1 MADNLV
7 KTISEMLN
15 EEKWTRAALN
25 NYTIGNFKEL
35 DVIVQQAN
43 EAGLRQEVSALCD
56 EHLQHTKNSII
67 ALYLAGINSLTKHL
81 VDDSQLIMLIT
92 IFADNHKWNVV
103 EYLCNRILDFGE
115 NKFALRTL
123 AECYV
128 HQNNEEAKYKIWER
142 LIKVDYDEA
151 EIVRLLAEKKEKE
164 GDRQG
169 AVDYYK
175 KALHRYI
182 NKKLFAN
189 VKEVWTKLLELDSD
203 DLDFFFSVE
212 KKIEKLLNAERALS
226 LLELLYP
233 VYKAK
238 GNWDAALE
246 IAKRMLHYNPK
257 EFKMRKELIACY
269 KEKYKNN
276 AQVDDYI
283 KISNLSMSWRNVHEA
298 IADFEKHI
306 SFEVG
311 NYVYHRSWGVGKI
324 VAAKNDVFVIDFPGR
339 KAHKMSLKMA
349 VSALGTLKNDHLW
362 VLKATMTPPELAE
375 KIEADPVWALK
386 MLIRSFHNSANMKQ
400 IKAELVPDILTPGKW
415 SRWSTEARKILK
427 TDPSFGNDPEK
438 PDQFILRDKPI
449 SFEEKIFN
457 RFKAD
462 KDFFARVKTIEE
474 FLDNADPDSEFFGEM
489 FAYFVTFIKSF
500 SQVNEFVMSS
510 FLLIQKVI
518 KRFPFLNPGLQYT
531 FDEFFRQLEDPLAL
545 FAKIDDQDL
554 KKDFLLQVKNNI
566 PNWPA
571 VYSDLFPQYLS
582 RFIIDELAANGKTK
596 ELQALFEGAFTHYK
610 EYREPFIWLVRNVAE
625 EPWYKALNVPYE
637 KILICLVHLLDITY
651 REIDNRRDAGLNRK
665 LNKQIL
671 QYLFNEGRLEAYF
684 RAADEDA
691 TSRLFTL
698 VEDVKYL
705 DPSIKI
711 HLKQHIKERFPEFRF
726 IGEHEIE
733 KVRRGLLVTHKG
745 YEEKHTALKHVIE
758 VEIPENSKEIG
769 LAMQKGDLRENAEYK
784 AALEKQELL
793 KSTASKLQED
803 LQNAQIFD
811 EASLDLSVVGFGCTV
826 ELLNLFTNSSEEYTI
841 YGPWESDPA
850 KNIISYLSPLGMAL
864 SNHKVDEEL
873 NFTINEKEY
882 QYKILNI
889 TKA

>member
-1 MADNLV
+1 MAENLV
-7 KTISEMLN
+7 KKIGEMLN

-35 DVIVQQAN
+35 DVIIQEAI
-43 EAGLRQEVSALCD
+43 EAGLREEVSALCE

-67 ALYLAGINSLTKHL
+67 ALYIAGVNSLNKHL
-81 VDDSQLIMLIT
+81 VDDTQLIMLIT

-128 HQNNEEAKYKIWER
+128 HKNEEENKFGIWER

-151 EIVRLLAEKKEKE
+151 EIVRLLAEKKEKA
-164 GDRQG
+164 GDVQG

-189 VKEVWTKLLELDSD
+189 VKDVWVKLLELASD

-212 KKIEKLLNAERALS
+212 KKIEKLLNAERALA

-233 VYKAK
+233 IYKEKAA
-238 GNWDAALE
+238 WDAALE

-257 EFKMRKELIACY
+257 EFKTRKELITCY
-269 KEKYKNN
+269 KEKYKSNSL
-276 AQVDDYI
+276 VDEYI
-283 KISNLSMSWRNVHEA
+283 KLSNLSMSWRNVHEA

-311 NYVYHRSWGVGKI
+311 NYVFHRTWGVGKI
-324 VAAKNDVFVIDFPGR
+324 VGAKDDIFVIDFPGR

-349 VSALGTLKNDHLW
+349 VSALGTLKSEHIW
-362 VLKATMTPPELAE
+362 VLKATLKKEELEE
-375 KIEADPVWALK
+375 KIDTDLVWALK
-386 MLIRSFHNSANMKQ
+386 MLIKSFNNSANMKQ
-400 IKAELVPDILTPGKW
+400 IKAELVPDILTAGKW

-438 PDQFILRDKPI
+438 PDQFILREKPI
-449 SFEEKIFN
+449 SFEEKVFN

-462 KDFFARVKTIEE
+462 KDFFSRVKTLEE
-474 FLDNADPDSEFFGEM
+474 FLENADPDSEFFGEM
-489 FAYFVTFIKSF
+489 FVYFTAFVKS
-500 SQVNEFVMSS
+500 SSAVNEFIVSS
-510 FLLIQKVI
+510 FLLVQKVV
-518 KRFPFLNPGLQYT
+518 KRFPFLNPGLQFS
-531 FDEFFRQLEDPLAL
+531 FDEL
-545 FAKIDDQDL
+545 FAKIENPFELFGKIDDQDL
-554 KKDFLLQVKNNI
+554 KKDFLIQVKHLI
-566 PNWPA
+566 ANWPA
-571 VYSDLFPQYLS
+571 IYSELFPQYLN
-582 RFIIDELAANGKTK
+582 RFIIEELAAAGKTA
-596 ELQALFEGAFTHYK
+596 ELQGLFETAFTHYK
-610 EYREPFIWLVRNVAE
+610 EYRESFIWLVRNAAD
-625 EPWYKALNVPYE
+625 EPWFKALNVKYE
-637 KILICLVHLLDITY
+637 KLLICLVHLLDITY
-651 REIDNRRDAGLNRK
+651 REIDNRRDASLNRK

-671 QYLFNEGRLEAYF
+671 QHLFTEGRLEAYF
-684 RAADEDA
+684 RESDEDA

-705 DPSIKI
+705 DPSVKI
-711 HLKQHIKERFPEFRF
+711 HLKQLIKERFPEFRF
-726 IGEHEIE
+726 LGEHEIE

-745 YEEKHTALKHVIE
+745 YEQKNATLKHVVE
-758 VEIPENSKEIG
+758 VDIPENSKEIG
-769 LAMQKGDLRENAEYK
+769 MALQKGDLRENAEYK
-784 AALEKQELL
+784 AALERQDLL
-793 KSTASKLQED
+793 KTTATRLQED
-803 LQNAQIFD
+803 LQNAQIYD
-811 EASLDLSVVGFGCTV
+811 ESMVDLTAVGFGNKV
-826 ELLNLFTNSSEEYTI
+826 ELMNLLTSNSEEYTI

-850 KNIISYLSPLGMAL
+850 QNVISYLSPLGMAL
-864 SNHKVDEEL
+864 CNHRVNEEL

-882 QYKILNI
+882 RYKILNI
-889 TKA
+889 MKA